1 MVLQS
6 KKSHKIIYLDIFAG
20 AGLFP
25 CNGESN
31 LDRLGSPSIGLSIF
45 EQVIAD
51 KRFDTTQKN
60 FKAILFE
67 IDEEICHSLLQ
78 NLKNIGF
85 KENLYEIHNEDYSCQ
100 LNYILNRT
108 FNTFTLAFLDPFNIN
123 LPFEVVKKIL
133 LSGNTDALIFFN
145 AVQVQR
151 YQGHPK
157 GKDFTGKD
165 KFIALMNNFFGDKN
179 WIQIAEKASDGTI
192 ALELLTQHYINKL
205 KEIGK
210 LGIAFDL
217 LYENQNKIQFKII
230 VCSKNI
236 EIMLAAKELKVKIES
251 FQSNLRERML
261 SDKKGQTFLIE
272 PHIEEVIE
280 EDEHNI
286 SMELYDKFKGN
297 LVIGEEI
304 YLWAYSKV
312 SRNIFKSTLKKAL
325 TILKQQ
331 GKIDNPAGSKWNSWS
346 KIRFL

>member
-1 MVLQS
+1 M
-6 KKSHKIIYLDIFAG
+6 
-20 AGLFP
+20 GLFP
-25 CNGESN
+25 SNTESN

-45 EQVIAD
+45 EQVLAD
-51 KRFDTTQKN
+51 KRFDTTKKD

-67 IDEEICHSLLQ
+67 IDKDICYNLLS

-85 KENLYEIHNEDYSCQ
+85 RDNLYEIHNEDFSRR
-100 LNYILNRT
+100 LDYILNRT
-108 FNTFTLAFLDPFNIN
+108 KDAFTLAFLDPFNIN

-133 LSGNTDALIFFN
+133 LSGYTDALIFFN

-261 SDKKGQTFLIE
+261 SDKKGQPFLIE

-280 EDEHNI
+280 EDEHFVAV
-286 SMELYDKFKGN
+286 ELYEKFKSN
-297 LVIGEEI
+297 LVKGEEI
-304 YLWAYSKV
+304 YLWAYSEFN
-312 SRNIFKSTLKKAL
+312 RIIFKSTLKKAL

-331 GKIDNPAGSKWNSWS
+331 GKIDNPAGYKWNSWS
-346 KIRFL
+346 KIRFH